1 MKLIA
6 LAALGGG
13 IGSALRYMLAMGM
26 AKIAPSWFPWPIL
39 TINIVGCFLM
49 GLLVASLA
57 LKLNGSLE
65 ARTFLATGVL
75 GGFTTFSAFSLDF
88 MSLMQRKDYDLAFLY
103 VGASVGVSLLAIY
116 AGAALGRALW
126 A

>member
-13 IGSALRYMLAMGM
+13 IGSALRYALAIGIT
-26 AKIAPSWFPWPIL
+26 KIAPASFPWAIL
-39 TINIVGCFLM
+39 TINVVGCFAM
-49 GLLVASLA
+49 GVLFAALA
-57 LKLNGSLE
+57 FKLNESSE
-65 ARTFLATGVL
+65 ARVFLATGVL

-88 MSLMQRKDYDLAFLY
+88 MTLMQRKDFDLAIFY
-103 VGASVGVSLLAIY
+103 VAASVGVSLLAIY

>member
-13 IGSALRYMLAMGM
+13 IGSALRYILAMGM
-26 AKIAPSWFPWPIL
+26 AKITPASFPWPIL

-49 GLLVASLA
+49 GLLVAALA

-88 MSLMQRKDYDLAFLY
+88 MSLMQRKDYDFAFLY
-103 VGASVGVSLLAIY
+103 IGASVGISLLAIY